1 VRREYWRR
9 TSILRSRCDALETG
23 EPKNTG
29 RFEKINDDGED
40 HSMKSYML
48 AGAALSVAVM
58 GWAPSAGAASA
69 GGDWVGTWAASV
81 QPVWAPDFPFPFG
94 APRSFWLQTVRQIA
108 RVSVGGSKVRVVLS
122 NEYGDQALPITAAH
136 VALSAGGSAIAPGSD
151 RTLTFGGRASVTVP
165 PGAPIV
171 SDPVDLAVPALGSL
185 AISLYFK
192 DVAVATTMHWDGVQT
207 AFIASGDHVADP
219 EIKADA
225 KITPRAFLSEILVDA
240 PAGAKAV
247 VTYGDSI
254 TDGYASTVD
263 ANHRWPDVL
272 AERLQK
278 EGMGDVAVVNEAISG
293 ERILADRMG
302 ANSLS
307 HFDRDVIAQPHATTV
322 VLMMGIN
329 DIGWPGMAL
338 APTQAAPSAD
348 ASSSAASS

>member
-1 VRREYWRR
+1 
-9 TSILRSRCDALETG
+9 
-23 EPKNTG
+23 
-29 RFEKINDDGED
+29 
-40 HSMKSYML
+40 MKSYML
-48 AGAALSVAVM
+48 VGAALSVAVM
-58 GWAPSAGAASA
+58 GWTPSAGAASA
-69 GGDWVGTWAASV
+69 GGDWVGTWSASV

-151 RTLTFGGRASVTVP
+151 RTLTFGGQASVNVP
-165 PGAPIV
+165 PGAPIF

-192 DVAVATTMHWDGVQT
+192 DVAAATTMHWDGVQT

-225 KITPRAFLSEILVDA
+225 KITARAFLSEILVDA
-240 PAGAKAV
+240 PAGAKAI

-254 TDGYASTVD
+254 TDGDSSTVD

-278 EGMGDVAVVNEAISG
+278 EGMGACCGG
-293 ERILADRMG
+293 ERGDLRRAHPCRSDG
-302 ANSLS
+302 
-307 HFDRDVIAQPHATTV
+307 
-322 VLMMGIN
+322 
-329 DIGWPGMAL
+329 
-338 APTQAAPSAD
+338 
-348 ASSSAASS
+348 